1 MSELC
6 YPCKVVKM
14 VKSGMIRRI
23 RLILLLKGMENTDFL
38 ENLKGRD
45 DLRGKFLDGLLVQNL
60 ILKKQIG
67 D

>member
-1 MSELC
+1 
-6 YPCKVVKM
+6 
-14 VKSGMIRRI
+14 MIRRI
-23 RLILLLKGMENTDFL
+23 RLILLLKGYGKHTDFL